1 MTSSNFEFGK
11 KVVGWSGLGSC
22 RLQLVAA
29 VSRPDAPVALQKRTK
44 GVASLQSSGSNSH
57 VNHSGKLAFS
67 LEFSVELFYVQ
78 VDAVDAENKGQTLV
92 KVSAA
97 DNNNKMTTR

>member
-1 MTSSNFEFGK
+1 M
-11 KVVGWSGLGSC
+11 
-22 RLQLVAA
+22 
-29 VSRPDAPVALQKRTK
+29 
-44 GVASLQSSGSNSH
+44 QSSGSDSH
-57 VNHSGKLAFS
+57 VNHSGKFAFS